1 MDTRTDRSK
10 VTVAP
15 TEFKLVKYDPDEIAD
30 VAADLAD
37 RIGLAN
43 PIRIVVDETTPMA
56 GMASTI
62 DGTSSDALITI
73 HVESGALEDTKRFTN
88 FNRHHAEVSLG
99 RMLLRARTTGCDRT
113 SLRRPTTT
121 RCRCV
126 RRRRGTRRSTAGS
139 NGSAS
144 RSTANAGCTTIAT
157 GSASPTTSMPTSTGC
172 GRPKTSPGRRSTP
185 MLTDSVRSGPD
196 PKRTHLTDSV
206 RSGPDPK
213 RTDFASGWIAVV
225 PDGVQRADG
234 RPFPA
239 DAGNLAARRPMVVA
253 AVRPPL
259 QRIEVVRVGLDDLRH
274 RCLAV
279 AGRPCRDTDTR
290 RHPPSIRRT
299 PRDRAVRGCGPARRG
314 RPRDR

>member
-99 RMLLRARTTGCDRT
+99 RMLLRAHDRLRPDFADAPDDDSLSLRQEAAWNTSAERPARTT
-113 SLRRPTTT
+113 RRRHQPAAVAVQPSQPV
-121 RCRCV
+121 RIHG
-126 RRRRGTRRSTAGS
+126 RRRRRLRTVVVVRR
-139 NGSAS
+139 
-144 RSTANAGCTTIAT
+144 
-157 GSASPTTSMPTSTGC
+157 
-172 GRPKTSPGRRSTP
+172 
-185 MLTDSVRSGPD
+185 
-196 PKRTHLTDSV
+196 
-206 RSGPDPK
+206 
-213 RTDFASGWIAVV
+213 FAVV
-225 PDGVQRADG
+225 GD
-234 RPFPA
+234 RP
-239 DAGNLAARRPMVVA
+239 
-253 AVRPPL
+253 
-259 QRIEVVRVGLDDLRH
+259 
-274 RCLAV
+274 
-279 AGRPCRDTDTR
+279 
-290 RHPPSIRRT
+290 
-299 PRDRAVRGCGPARRG
+299 
-314 RPRDR
+314 